1 MLMNARQRGIS
12 LIEVLVTL
20 IILLVGLLGLAGL
33 VAHSNQSE
41 MESYQRVQ
49 ALQLMND
56 MVSRLNANRQVAS
69 CYSNSTTGVTL
80 GTGATSIP
88 TCGTGSSAQ
97 QTQATN
103 DLTEW
108 DTLLKGSAELS
119 GTSRIG
125 AMIGARGCITL
136 DDATNNVYMVTVSW
150 QGLAPTAAPL
160 LSDGVTPF
168 PCGNGQ
174 YSNEKLHRIVTAKV
188 RIGKLS

>member
-1 MLMNARQRGIS
+1 MNARQRGIS

-125 AMIGARGCITL
+125 AMIGARGLGGEVWKAIQRLQIGNGFEAGLGIVIVAITL
-136 DDATNNVYMVTVSW
+136 DRLFRA
-150 QGLAPTAAPL
+150 LAQKCA
-160 LSDGVTPF
+160 
-168 PCGNGQ
+168 GQ
-174 YSNEKLHRIVTAKV
+174 N
-188 RIGKLS
+188 